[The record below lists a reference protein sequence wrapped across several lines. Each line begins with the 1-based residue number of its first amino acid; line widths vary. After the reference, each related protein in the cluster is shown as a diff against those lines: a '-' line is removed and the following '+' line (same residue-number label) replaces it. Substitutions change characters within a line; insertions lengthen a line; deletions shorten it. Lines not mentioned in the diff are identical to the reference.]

1 MKKKLDAKKILSAV
15 QPDKAFWVNNGPVL
29 KSLDEFAASLKNLKP
44 EQFLLHVNRQK
55 NDFAK
60 WISEVVGDAI
70 LAQRIRVLKT
80 KEAMAKAVRQRID
93 ALKQLIK

>member
-1 MKKKLDAKKILSAV
+1 MKKKPDAKKILSAV
-15 QPDKAFWVNNGPVL
+15 QPEKAFWVNNGPVL
-29 KSLDEFAASLKNLKP
+29 KSLEEFAAALKKLKP
-44 EQFLLHVNRQK
+44 EQFLHHVNKQK

-80 KEAMAKAVRQRID
+80 REAMAKAVQQRIN
-93 ALKQLIK
+93 ALKQIVK